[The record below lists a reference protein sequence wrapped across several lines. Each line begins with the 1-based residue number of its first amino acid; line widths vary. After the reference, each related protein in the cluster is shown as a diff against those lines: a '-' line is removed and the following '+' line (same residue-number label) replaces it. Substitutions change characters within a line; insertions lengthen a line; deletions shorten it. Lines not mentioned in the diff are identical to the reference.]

1 MKSLRFKVH
10 RTKGVTFDAP
20 SLTQSQ
26 FQRDCDIN
34 VMIRRA
40 LAGDINAIVKG
51 NVVDASN
58 APESLH
64 EAFDILARA
73 NTAWEEL
80 PAAVRHAYGNKER
93 FVKAYDEEVQRLAQ
107 KPVEKPVERVE
118 TVSPEK
124 GEGSAPES
132 VPSNT

>member
-1 MKSLRFKVH
+1 MKSIRFKVH

-64 EAFDILARA
+64 EAFDVLARA

-93 FVKAYDEEVQRLAQ
+93 FVKAYDDEVQRLAQ
-107 KPVEKPVERVE
+107 KPLEKPIEKIE
-118 TVSPEK
+118 KVSPDQGEPSK
-124 GEGSAPES
+124 GES
-132 VPSNT
+132 VPTNT

>member
-1 MKSLRFKVH
+1 MKSIRFKVH

-26 FQRDCDIN
+26 YQRDCDIN

-40 LAGDINAIVKG
+40 LAGDIDAIVKG
-51 NVVDASN
+51 NVIDASN

-80 PAAVRHAYGNKER
+80 PSAVRHAYGNKER
-93 FVKAYDEEVQRLAQ
+93 FLKAYDEEVQRLAA
-107 KPVEKPVERVE
+107 KPAEKVVE
-118 TVSPEK
+118 VSPDK
-124 GEGSAPES
+124 GEGSTPES

>member
-1 MKSLRFKVH
+1 MKSIRFKVH

-40 LAGDINAIVKG
+40 LAGDVNAIVKG
-51 NVVDASN
+51 NVFDASD

-80 PAAVRHAYGNKER
+80 PVAVRHAYGSKER
-93 FVKAYDEEVQRLAQ
+93 FVQAYDEEVRRISV
-107 KPVEKPVERVE
+107 KPVETKEV
-118 TVSPEK
+118 VSPVK
-124 GEGSAPES
+124 GEGSTPES